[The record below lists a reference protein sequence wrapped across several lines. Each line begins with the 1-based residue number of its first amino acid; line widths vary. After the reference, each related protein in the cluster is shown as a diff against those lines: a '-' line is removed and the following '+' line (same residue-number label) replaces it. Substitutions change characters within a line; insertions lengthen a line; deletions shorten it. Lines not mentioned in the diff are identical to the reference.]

1 MLHMLIILM
10 VMNVK
15 CQCWENHFGFHC
27 EQKRTFLEYQLCYN
41 DGQCG
46 VDGEHYY
53 CEYSSNFRGISKQK
67 NKIIRL

>member
-1 MLHMLIILM
+1 M

-15 CQCWENHFGFHC
+15 CPCRENYFEFHC

-41 DGQCG
+41 DGQCA

-53 CEYSSNFRGISKQK
+53 CECSSNFIGISK
-67 NKIIRL
+67 

>member
-1 MLHMLIILM
+1 MLHVLIIL
-10 VMNVK
+10 VVTDVK
-15 CQCWENHFGFHC
+15 CQENYFGFHC

-53 CEYSSNFRGISKQK
+53 CEYSSNFRGISK
-67 NKIIRL
+67 